1 MSGRGVIFVREG
13 RRVTSREGVL
23 TEDLEE
29 VLLMDRG
36 SCLMVCI
43 VSCLS
48 RPDSLAVTR
57 VTSDSFKLSDC
68 LSLAEHS
75 LSADKSADSVA

>member
-1 MSGRGVIFVREG
+1 
-13 RRVTSREGVL
+13 
-23 TEDLEE
+23 
-29 VLLMDRG
+29 MDRG
-36 SCLMVCI
+36 SSLMVCI

-68 LSLAEHS
+68 LSLAGDS